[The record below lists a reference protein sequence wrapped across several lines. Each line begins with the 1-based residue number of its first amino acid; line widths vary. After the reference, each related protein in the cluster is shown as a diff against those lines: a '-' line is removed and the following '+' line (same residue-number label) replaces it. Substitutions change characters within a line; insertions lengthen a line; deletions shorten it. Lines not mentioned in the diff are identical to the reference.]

1 MKMKKRIRSIKIH
14 LWASL
19 TINICVY
26 FISSHRVSTTP
37 TYIIGLLLVFSLFFI
52 RGLVKTSYDMQ
63 VDDTSIISLIF
74 DYACAIGASSLLG
87 YEIYYYDDIFF
98 ITYILA
104 ILFEILVLLLIIY
117 WNKIIRVFKN
127 TKNSKK

>member
-117 WNKIIRVFKN
+117 WNKIIRVLKN